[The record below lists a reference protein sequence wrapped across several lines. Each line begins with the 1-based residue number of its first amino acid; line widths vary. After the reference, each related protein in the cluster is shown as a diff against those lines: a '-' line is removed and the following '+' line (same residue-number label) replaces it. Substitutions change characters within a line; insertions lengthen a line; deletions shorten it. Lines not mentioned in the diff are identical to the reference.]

1 MIPTI
6 ETERLLLRP
15 FAESD
20 LDAWADI
27 VADEETTEF
36 IGGVQSREDAW
47 RQIAMYLGHWTLR
60 GYGQWA
66 VEVKRSGRFIGR
78 AGPWFP
84 EGWPE
89 LEIGWTLARD
99 VWGEGYATEAG
110 RAAMEWAFSELGL
123 DRVASVVATDNARS
137 RAVAVRLGMSLDYE
151 TELFTGENVVVY
163 AASRADQPS

>member
-1 MIPTI
+1 MIPTL
-6 ETERLLLRP
+6 ETERLTLRP
-15 FAESD
+15 FADGD
-20 LDAWADI
+20 LDAWSEI

-36 IGGVQSREDAW
+36 IGGVQSRDDAW
-47 RQIAMYLGHWTLR
+47 RSIAMYLGHWSLR

-66 VEVKRSGRFIGR
+66 VEVTQSGRFIGR
-78 AGPWFP
+78 AGLWNP

-110 RAAMEWAFSELGL
+110 RAAMDWTFESLGL
-123 DRVASVVATDNARS
+123 DRVASVIAVDNARS

-151 TELFTGENVVVY
+151 TELHTGDKVVVY
-163 AASRADQPS
+163 ALPRG

>member
-1 MIPTI
+1 VIPTL

-20 LDAWADI
+20 LDAWAQI

-66 VEVKRSGRFIGR
+66 VEVKRSGRCIGR
-78 AGPWFP
+78 AGPWYP

-110 RAAMEWAFSELGL
+110 RAAMDWAFESLGL
-123 DRVASVVATDNARS
+123 DRVASVVATENARS

-151 TELFTGENVVVY
+151 TELFTGESVVVY
-163 AASRADQPS
+163 AASRPPT

>member
-1 MIPTI
+1 MIPTVT
-6 ETERLLLRP
+6 TERLVLRP
-15 FAESD
+15 FVEAD
-20 LDAWADI
+20 LDAWAEI

-36 IGGVQSREDAW
+36 IGGTKSREEAW

-66 VEVKRSGRFIGR
+66 VEVKRTGRVIGR
-78 AGPWFP
+78 AGAWFP

-110 RAAMEWAFSELGL
+110 QAAMAWAFESLGL
-123 DRVASVVATDNARS
+123 ERVASVVDVDNARS

-151 TELFTGENVVVY
+151 TELFTGEKVVVY
-163 AASRADQPS
+163 AASRGGS

>member
-1 MIPTI
+1 MIPTL
-6 ETERLLLRP
+6 TTPRLTLRP
-15 FAESD
+15 FVEGD
-20 LDAWADI
+20 LDAWSEI

-47 RQIAMYLGHWTLR
+47 RSIAMYLGHWSLR

-66 VEVKRSGRFIGR
+66 VEVTQSGRFIGR
-78 AGPWFP
+78 AGLWNP

-89 LEIGWTLARD
+89 LEIGWTLSRD

-110 RAAMEWAFSELGL
+110 KAAVDWAFSALGL
-123 DRVASVVATDNARS
+123 DRVASVIGVDNARS

-151 TELFTGENVVVY
+151 TELHTGDKVVVY
-163 AASRADQPS
+163 ALTRGSAA